1 MDDRVIRSMARWPDV
16 PAVFGWLALDA
27 RGRWLLKGE
36 TIANRAAVAF
46 IARNYAHDELGR
58 WYFQNGPQRV
68 FVDLHATPWVFRL
81 QAGGQLSNHIE
92 QNVATVSSVFM
103 DESGAVVLDTPAGAG
118 LVDDRDLEL
127 FSRDLLAG
135 NGAVLDED
143 TVAARVDLLASGESA
158 DLAVRITG
166 ALLPLGFLPERAMPS
181 QFHFVREPRA
191 REDETR

>member
-46 IARNYAHDELGR
+46 IARNYGHDELGR

-81 QAGGQLSNHIE
+81 QPDGRLVNHIE
-92 QNVATVSSVFM
+92 DPVVSVTAVVI
-103 DESGAVVLDTPAGAG
+103 DDSGAVSLDTPAGVG
-118 LVDDRDLEL
+118 RLDDRDLEL
-127 FSRDLLAG
+127 FARRLCDRDGEPLDDD
-135 NGAVLDED
+135 AVLE
-143 TVAARVDLLASGESA
+143 RVDALAAGKA
-158 DLAVRITG
+158 AQLTARIGAAV
-166 ALLPLGFLPERAMPS
+166 LPLSFVPMGSMPAR
-181 QFHFVREPRA
+181 FHFVREPRA
-191 REDETR
+191 TDSELE